1 MKTIFYHRVVPVL
14 VLLLATVG
22 LHAQNYRAS
31 ASAGAAS
38 GTLTLT
44 VNKPTGTVNG
54 DVMIAAITVRPS
66 GAAITAPAGWTL
78 IRETSQASGTS
89 SKQSTYYKTAGGS
102 EPSNY
107 SWSLSS
113 STGSA
118 GGIATFYNINTS
130 NPVNVENGQATASSL
145 SHVTPTVTTTVA
157 NTMMVATHSFA
168 SSANWTPP
176 AGMTEVVDRAST
188 GVPNTNGISIE
199 ISYAAKAATGATGT
213 KTATASANA
222 KNGVAQI
229 LTLVSTASA
238 TISYTGSPYCSAGG
252 TAAVTLTG
260 TTGGTYS
267 STAGLDINASTGAVN
282 LATSTPGTYTVTY
295 TFGGIYTTTANITV
309 KATPTSPV
317 VTTPVNYCINASA
330 SQLTATGTNL
340 SWNGTSSNIGG
351 SDALTAAVYVDNTWS
366 NRKTNFTTATSNI
379 TINSV
384 DFYIPAYQ
392 SVTGLVLSI
401 YNGAGTIIATS
412 STSTSSAAGASAVK
426 ITSTF
431 NYTIV
436 AAGNYSIGVSSGSGN
451 IGYDSP
457 SYPIT
462 EPGGNMSITGVSS
475 SVYRCFNNIQ
485 FTPSSTAVAPV
496 PSTVVAGTTGYNV
509 TQTVDGC
516 TSAAATIEVIV
527 NGPPAIS
534 QIPASNII
542 ANYRF
547 QGNANDATG
556 NNHGTL
562 QNAPSLTA
570 DRFGNTNR
578 AYNFNGSSQYV
589 STSRQYSTP
598 NNFTISIWFKT
609 GTSTGGKLIGF
620 GNAQTGQSGIY
631 DRHIYMS
638 NSGQIYFGVY
648 PGTVKTINSPLS
660 YNDNEW
666 HLATATL
673 SASAGMLLYVDGVQV
688 ASDPGT
694 TSAEPVTS
702 YWRIGYDNMNGWT
715 SQPSSFHFNGIL
727 DDVLIY
733 HAALTASEV
742 LDLFKSPDG
751 AGNDGPVCLG
761 SSVNLT
767 ATTISGAS
775 YSWNGPNGFSAAVQ
789 NPVLSYAA
797 NTTGTYTVVVTAA
810 GCTATAYTNVK
821 SSAVNGQWTG
831 NSSADWAD
839 AANWCS
845 GAVPTASDNVVI
857 TSSAVHMPVISS
869 SVTCNNLTINAGA
882 TLVTTA
888 AGTLNIAGTL
898 TNTGTMTN
906 NGTTN
911 FNGTNGQQ
919 TFSGVSTFY
928 NLSINNTSG
937 LRLSNAVTVNNN
949 LLISAGTL
957 TANNFNLSVKGNWTN
972 NASTAGFIAGTATV
986 TFNGSSAQVIGGSF
1000 STSFHHLTIASN
1012 TSTVSLGASQS
1023 IGGNLTVSTGTF
1035 DLLTY
1040 TVNRSAL
1047 GGLLTVSNNAVLRIG
1062 GTNTYPSNYAA
1073 STLTVASTVE
1083 YAGTNQT
1090 VSSQVYGNLTL
1101 SSSGGSVIKTL
1112 PATAL
1117 TILGNLNSNLGAG
1130 TAVSFTAASNISI
1143 DGNVAIDSATTFNGS
1158 SYAHSVGGNWVNNG
1172 TFNGNSG
1179 VLTFRGPGS
1188 NVSGS
1193 GGQHFNDLTIYASQV
1208 SFSNSSINVSGHL
1221 ATVSSGS
1228 FNQATGGTITMTGT
1242 GKTIVGEGISIH
1254 HLTISGVITTSASFE
1269 VSGNLAVSGS
1279 FVCNAGVINMSGT
1292 AKTISGSGTKSFRT
1306 LTINGSVSTGAD
1318 FTVSSALSVAGSLS
1332 ASAGTVTFTGT
1343 SSLSGTANLYNVTIN
1358 GTLLQLSSNSNV
1370 GIANLFTITAGSLDV
1385 SSSVPNTVNFNGAT
1399 AQTINPITYCHLVL
1413 SNGNTKTAAGAITT
1427 NYDLRIDSNTSFD
1440 PVSYTHTIF
1449 GSWINNGTF
1458 IPGTST
1464 IAFAGSATAYV
1475 TGATTFNILTSNT
1488 SAASTQLI
1496 LNDNV
1501 TAATVNMV
1509 NGVITTG
1516 SDTLTITGTRTGN
1529 GYIYGIIRRMHAF
1542 TTGVAY
1548 AFEGPDNTITFSA
1561 VSSVSSITMSVV
1573 RGSITDFPYG
1583 NSISRLY
1590 DIDVPSG
1597 TYTATLRLH
1606 YEDNE
1611 LNGNLETDMGMWNF
1625 DATQWIPV
1633 GKTGNNTSSN
1643 YVESSGLTNIS
1654 NRWTCSINPSVV
1666 LWNGSV
1672 SSDWNTAANWT
1683 VYVGAGAT
1691 PPSSSDVVVLGGIP
1705 FTHQPSISTAVA
1717 VKNMV
1722 FSSTQP
1728 VTLSMNSGG
1737 TLTSGDVIGVWSDAA
1752 THTFNTNDQT
1762 ITVNGSLSLSDGQSG
1777 HAINLNIGAG
1787 TVNVSGAFT
1796 QAGSAT
1802 VAFSGAGNLTI
1813 GEDFNYTD
1821 GAFTPG
1827 NGTVTYNGTGN
1838 QLVGTVNY
1846 HHLTVNNAGTALTI
1860 DSSFDITGNLS
1871 VIAGELDNWGVL
1883 NIAGDVNI
1891 SSGATIHNHNMLH
1904 VAGNWNNDGNY
1915 IGVGAHVVFN
1925 GGGTQ
1930 TISSTTFNNLEIDK
1944 PANSLAV
1951 LTGDVTIKGN
1961 LVGTSGTLDIG
1972 SYFFNR
1978 DVTGG
1983 SATMSDSAT
1992 LIIDAN
1998 NAPNKFANYYM
2009 AAGSTVV
2016 FNGTGTQHLLLPGME
2031 YGNLI
2036 FRNSGTKI
2044 LYTATTVKGDFT
2056 IEDGATFNAGANTI
2070 SVYGNWLNDGNFIP
2084 SASTVLLNGTNKN
2097 VDGNN
2102 TFHRLSVYGSYTFL
2116 HDNTID
2122 SLLIINPG
2130 GALNG
2135 GPSITTTM
2143 NGDLV
2148 NKGVLYTLGTST
2160 FTGNVLQTLS
2170 LINAVQTVAVT
2181 VNFNGSISP
2190 VLNSTSAPQYGF
2202 LNINNTGGVS
2212 PSVGWTVNYGLTVG
2226 NGASFTGGNSTHS
2239 ILGSVTNNGTISSS
2253 GTLDFIPS
2261 SAAAINLGSDFSST
2275 GVVNFGGTG
2284 AITLSGNPTS
2294 FHDVVISNTNAAGIT
2309 ASSAWEI
2316 ENNLQIDSNSLFTA
2330 AGYTHSIAGD
2340 ILNNGSMNSAA
2351 STFVLNG
2358 AAQQDIYNPSGFN
2371 NLTINKPGGAGVLL
2385 SNASVNGTLNF
2396 VEGNIQTGDYSVIQ
2410 PLGATLTGAAEN
2422 TGWVNGNLQKH
2433 VVSGA
2438 VSRLF
2443 EVGDAALYTPVSLSF
2458 ANVSTAGALTVSS
2471 IAGDHPQ
2478 LGSSVINRSK
2488 TVNRYYRLTSN
2499 DLAFSNYDAV
2509 FNFAE
2514 AEVDAGVNTA
2524 GMDAEIF
2531 SGSSWRTLQ
2540 TASSA
2545 SDSLKLTA
2553 VAALGDIAIGEI
2565 CNKGTSIAYPA
2576 SPYCTSA
2583 GMATVN
2589 ITGTAGGIFSAEN
2602 GLAIDTATGEI
2613 NLGAS
2618 APGTYQVTY
2627 NINAAGD
2634 CGEYITSATV
2644 TVNSVNEWTGTI
2656 NTDWNNTGNWSCGGV
2671 PVPSSDVTIPEG
2683 APYYPI
2689 VTGTAT
2695 LHDITIRGGGSV
2707 TIAGGT
2713 LKITGA
2719 ISNTGMFDVTDGT
2732 VEMNGSSPQIIPANV
2747 FAGNIANLVISN
2759 NVVLDGPQT
2768 VTNTLSF
2775 GSGNNTFFTG
2785 GYLTLKSTAS
2795 GTARIADITNAG
2807 AHTGNVISGA
2817 VTIER
2822 YIPGRKAWRLLSA
2835 PVSSS
2840 GAPTIN
2846 AAWQEGVTAGNPSPG
2861 YGTQITGGT
2870 VNDGFDQG
2878 INNNT
2883 SIKVYDNTGDSTRRI
2898 SSTNIPITDHG
2909 GYFLFVRGNR
2919 STNLMLGASAPVSN
2933 TTLRMTG
2940 HLNTGDVEANVHA
2953 LNATLVGNPYP
2964 SPIDFHSL
2972 TKTNVNDKLY
2982 IWDPKLAGTNGVGG
2996 YVTLVWNGMNDYDA
3010 TSAVSPV
3017 SRYIPSGEAFFVE
3030 SLDGTNP
3037 GTLTFKESDK
3047 TPNGSDDMFRPVT
3060 GREKLRVDLLAVN
3073 TDGTAS
3079 LSDGVLTTYA
3089 DNNHNE
3095 IDRNDAR
3102 KMYNTGEN
3110 ICLARGSKEL
3120 SIERRRTID
3129 GNDTSFLVLFNLKRQ
3144 TYKFRINIEA
3154 MQNSGHYAV
3163 LKDKYSTALN
3173 NTMLNM
3179 EGETEI
3185 SFTVNSTPASYAE
3198 NRFSIVFAKHE
3209 VLPVNFI
3216 GVTAKQQQKD
3226 IVVEWKTAEESDIR
3240 NYDVESS
3247 ADGRNFRT
3255 AATVA
3260 AVNNGN
3266 HQTYNWLDANVAPG
3280 LHYYRIKSKAADGTE
3295 KFSAVVK
3302 VNVSQQAGALT
3313 VYPNPVT
3320 GAVINLQLT
3329 NMMQGNYGVR
3339 LINSFGQKVLAD
3351 EFYHAGGTAA
3361 EKIALSKEF
3370 PKGLYSLQ
3378 ITKPDG
3384 SVENISIVNQ

>member
-1 MKTIFYHRVVPVL
+1 
-14 VLLLATVG
+14 
-22 LHAQNYRAS
+22 
-31 ASAGAAS
+31 
-38 GTLTLT
+38 
-44 VNKPTGTVNG
+44 
-54 DVMIAAITVRPS
+54 MIAAITVRPS
-66 GAAITAPAGWTL
+66 GAVITAPAGWTL
-78 IRETSQASGTS
+78 IRETIQASGTS
-89 SKQSTYYKTAGGS
+89 SKQATYYKAAGGS
-102 EPSNY
+102 EPSSY
-107 SWSLSS
+107 SWTFGS

-145 SHVTPTVTTTVA
+145 SHATPSVTTTVA
-157 NTMMVATHSFA
+157 NTMVVATHSFT
-168 SSANWTPP
+168 SSATWTPP

-188 GVPNTNGISIE
+188 SVPNTNGISIE
-199 ISYAAKAATGATGT
+199 ISYAAKAASGATGT
-213 KTATASANA
+213 KTATASSNA

-238 TISYTGSPYCSAGG
+238 TISYPGSPYCSAGG

-267 STAGLDINASTGAVN
+267 STAGLDINSSTGAVN
-282 LATSTPGTYTVTY
+282 LVTSTAGTYTVTY
-295 TFGGIYTTTANITV
+295 TFGGVYTTTANITV
-309 KATPTSPV
+309 KTTPNSPSVTS
-317 VTTPVNYCINASA
+317 PVNYCVGGSA
-330 SQLTATGTNL
+330 TQLTATGTNL
-340 SWNGTSSNIGG
+340 LWDGTQASVGG
-351 SDALTAAVYVDNTWS
+351 SAALTTSVYADNNWS
-366 NRKTNFTTATSNI
+366 NRKTNFTTATGNI
-379 TINSV
+379 TINTV

-392 SVTGLVLSI
+392 SVNGLVLSI

-412 STSTSSAAGASAVK
+412 STTTSAAAGASPVK
-426 ITSTF
+426 VTSTF
-431 NYTIV
+431 NYTIT
-436 AAGNYSIGVSSGSGN
+436 AAGNYSIGVSAGSGN

-462 EPGGNMSITGVSS
+462 EASGNMSITGVSS
-475 SVYRCFNNIQ
+475 SVYRCFNNIL
-485 FTPSSTAVAPV
+485 FTASATTVAPV
-496 PSTVVAGTTGYNV
+496 PSTAVAGTIGYDV

-516 TSAAATIEVIV
+516 TSDPATIAVIV

-534 QIPASNII
+534 QIPSSNII
-542 ANYRF
+542 ANYRL

-570 DRFGNTNR
+570 DRFGNANR
-578 AYNFNGSSQYV
+578 SYNFNGSSQYI
-589 STSRQYSTP
+589 STSKQYNTP

-620 GNAQTGQSGIY
+620 GNAQTGLSGVY

-660 YNDNEW
+660 YNDNDW

-673 SASAGMLLYVDGVQV
+673 SSSTGMALYVDGVQV
-688 ASDPGT
+688 AADPGT
-694 TSAEPVTS
+694 TSAEVTNS

-715 SQPSSFHFNGIL
+715 SQPSSFYFNGVL

-742 LDLFKSPDG
+742 LDLFQSPDG

-767 ATTISGAS
+767 ATTVSGAS
-775 YSWNGPNGFSAAVQ
+775 YSWTGPNGFSAAVQ
-789 NPVLSYAA
+789 NPTLNYSA
-797 NTTGTYTVVVTAA
+797 NTAGTYTVVVTAA

-821 SSAVNGQWTG
+821 SSAVQGQWTG
-831 NSSADWAD
+831 NSSTAWAD

-845 GAVPTASDNVVI
+845 GSIPTGTTNVVI
-857 TSSAVHMPVISS
+857 TSSAVRMPVISS
-869 SVTCNNLTINAGA
+869 SVVCNHLTINAGA
-882 TLVTTA
+882 TLTTDA

-898 TNTGTMTN
+898 TNMGTMVN
-906 NGTTN
+906 NGSTN
-911 FNGTNGQQ
+911 FNGTAGQQ
-919 TFSGVSTFY
+919 TFSGVSSFY
-928 NLSINNTSG
+928 NLVVSNNAG
-937 LRLSNAVTVNNN
+937 LLLPNAVTVNNN

-957 TANNFNLSVKGNWTN
+957 TANNFNISVKGNWTN
-972 NASTAGFIAGTATV
+972 NASTAGFTAGTGTV
-986 TFNGSSAQVIGGSF
+986 TFNGTTAQVIGGGF
-1000 STSFHHLTIASN
+1000 STSFHHLTIASSS
-1012 TSTVSLGASQS
+1012 STVSLGASQA
-1023 IGGNLTVSTGTF
+1023 IAGNLTVSTGTL
-1035 DLLTY
+1035 DLLAY
-1040 TVNRSAL
+1040 TANRSTL
-1047 GGLLTVSNNAVLRIG
+1047 GGILTVSNNALLRIG
-1062 GTNTYPSNYAA
+1062 GTNTYPANYAA

-1090 VSSQVYGNLTL
+1090 VASQPYGNLTL
-1101 SSSGGSVIKTL
+1101 SCSVGSVTKTF
-1112 PATAL
+1112 PATTL
-1117 TILGNLNSNLGAG
+1117 TILGNFTSTKGTG
-1130 TAVSFTAASNISI
+1130 TAVAFTAAGNITI
-1143 DGNVAIDSATTFNGS
+1143 NGNVSIGSATTFNGG
-1158 SYAHSVGGNWVNNG
+1158 SYSHSVGGNWVNNG
-1172 TFNGNSG
+1172 TFNGNTG
-1179 VLTFRGPGS
+1179 ILTFRGPGS
-1188 NVSGS
+1188 EVSGS
-1193 GGQHFNDLTIYASQV
+1193 GGQYFNDVTIAASQV
-1208 SFSNSSINVSGHL
+1208 IFSNSSISINGHL

-1228 FNQATGGTITMTGT
+1228 FTQAAGGTLTMTGSA
-1242 GKTIVGEGISIH
+1242 KTIGGEGISVH
-1254 HLTISGVITTSASFE
+1254 DLTITGTITTSASFE
-1269 VSGNLAVSGS
+1269 VSGNLTVSGS
-1279 FVCNAGVINMSGT
+1279 LVCSAGVINMSG
-1292 AKTISGSGTKSFRT
+1292 AGKIIAGSGTKNFYT
-1306 LTINGSVSTGAD
+1306 LAINGSVSTSVD
-1318 FTVSSALSVAGSLS
+1318 FTVSSALTVAGSLS

-1343 SSLSGTANLYNVTIN
+1343 SSLSGTVNLYNVTIN
-1358 GTLLQLSSNSNV
+1358 GTVLQLSSNSNL
-1370 GIANLFTITAGSLDV
+1370 GIANVFNISSGNLDV
-1385 SSSVPNTVNFNGAT
+1385 SSSVPNTVIFNGAT
-1399 AQTINPITYCHLVL
+1399 AQSVNPITYCHLL
-1413 SNGNTKTAAGAITT
+1413 LTNGNTKTAAGSITT
-1427 NYDLRIDSNTSFD
+1427 NYDLHIGNNTSFNGG
-1440 PVSYTHTIF
+1440 SYTHTIF

-1464 IAFAGSATAYV
+1464 IEFAGTATAYV

-1496 LNDNV
+1496 LNNNV

-1529 GYIYGIIRRMHAF
+1529 GYIYGIIRRTHAF

-1561 VSSVSSITMSVV
+1561 VSSVTSITMSVV
-1573 RGSITDFPYG
+1573 RGPITDFPYG
-1583 NSISRLY
+1583 NSISRSY

-1611 LNGNLETDMGMWNF
+1611 LNGNLETDMGMWNY

-1643 YVESSGLTNIS
+1643 YVESSGLSNIT

-1705 FTHQPSISTAVA
+1705 FTYQPAISTAVA

-1737 TLTSGDVIGVWSDAA
+1737 TLTSGDVIGVWSSAA
-1752 THTFNTNDQT
+1752 AHTIHTNDQT

-1787 TVNVSGAFT
+1787 TVNVSGGFT
-1796 QAGSAT
+1796 QAGGAT
-1802 VAFSGAGNLTI
+1802 VSFSGAGNLAI
-1813 GEDFNYTD
+1813 GEDFTHTD
-1821 GAFTPG
+1821 GAFTAG
-1827 NGTVTYNGTGN
+1827 NGTVTFNGTGN
-1838 QLVGTVNY
+1838 QLIGTVNY
-1846 HHLTVNNAGTALTI
+1846 NHLTVNNAGTALTI

-1871 VIAGELDNWGVL
+1871 VIAGELDNWGAL
-1883 NIAGDVNI
+1883 DIAGDVNI
-1891 SSGATIHNHNMLH
+1891 SPGATIHNHNMLH
-1904 VAGNWNNDGNY
+1904 VAGNWNNAGNY

-1925 GGGTQ
+1925 GSDTQ
-1930 TISSTTFNNLEIDK
+1930 TISATTFNNLEINK
-1944 PANSLAV
+1944 PANSLAI

-1978 DVTGG
+1978 DVIGG
-1983 SATMSDSAT
+1983 SATMSDDAT
-1992 LIIDAN
+1992 LIIDAD

-2009 AAGSTVV
+2009 APGSTVV
-2016 FNGTGTQHLLLPGME
+2016 FNGTATQHLLLPGME
-2031 YGNLI
+2031 YGNI
-2036 FRNSGTKI
+2036 VFRNSGTKI

-2056 IEDGATFNAGANTI
+2056 IENGATFNAGANTI
-2070 SVYGNWLNDGNFIP
+2070 TVQGNWLNSGNFIP
-2084 SASTVLLNGTNKN
+2084 ATSTVLLNGAGKN

-2122 SLLIINPG
+2122 QLLVINTG
-2130 GALNG
+2130 GTLSG

-2148 NKGVLYTLGTST
+2148 NRGVLYTLGTTT

-2181 VNFNGSISP
+2181 VNFNGSVSP
-2190 VLNSTSAPQYGF
+2190 VLNSTSAPQYGY

-2212 PSVGWTVNYGLTVG
+2212 PSVGWTINYGLTVG
-2226 NGASFTGGNSTHS
+2226 SGASFNGGNSTHT
-2239 ILGSVTNNGTISSS
+2239 ILGGVTNNGTISSS
-2253 GTLDFIPS
+2253 GTLDFTPA
-2261 SAAAINLGSDFSST
+2261 SAATLNLGSNFSST
-2275 GVVNFGGTG
+2275 GVVNFGGAG
-2284 AITLSGNPTS
+2284 AITLSGTPGS
-2294 FHDVVISNTNAAGIT
+2294 FHDVVISNTHAAGIT
-2309 ASSAWEI
+2309 ASSAWAI
-2316 ENNLQIDSNSLFTA
+2316 ANNLTVNSNSLFTA
-2330 AGYTHSIAGD
+2330 AGYTHSVGGN
-2340 ILNNGSMNSAA
+2340 ILNTGSLNSTA

-2358 AAQQDIYNPSGFN
+2358 AGQQDIYNPSAFN
-2371 NLTINKPGGAGVLL
+2371 HLTLNKASGTAVLFA
-2385 SNASVNGTLNF
+2385 NATVNGVLNF
-2396 VEGNIQTGDYSVIQ
+2396 VKGNIQTGDHLLVQ
-2410 PLGATLTGAAEN
+2410 PLSGTVTGASEN

-2438 VSRLF
+2438 TARSF
-2443 EVGDAALYTPVSLSF
+2443 EVGDAAVYTPVSLSF
-2458 ANVSTAGALTVSS
+2458 AQVSTAGALTVSS
-2471 IAGDHPQ
+2471 ITGDHPQ
-2478 LGSSVINRSK
+2478 LSSSLINRSK
-2488 TVNRYYRLTSN
+2488 TVNRNYRIASS
-2499 DLAFSNYDAV
+2499 DLEFSNYDAV
-2509 FNFAE
+2509 FIFAE
-2514 AEVDAGVNTA
+2514 ADVDAGVNTA
-2524 GMDAEIF
+2524 SLDAQVF
-2531 SGSSWRTLQ
+2531 NGSSWRTVQ

-2545 SDSLKLTA
+2545 SDSIKLTA
-2553 VAALGDIAIGEI
+2553 VAALGEFAIGEI

-2589 ITGTAGGIFSAEN
+2589 ITGTAGGIFSAES

-2613 NLGAS
+2613 NLVAS
-2618 APGTYQVTY
+2618 VPGTYNVTY
-2627 NINAAGD
+2627 NIPAAGD

-2644 TVNSVNEWTGTI
+2644 TINSVNEWTGAVDA
-2656 NTDWNNTGNWSCGGV
+2656 DWNNAGNWSCGGV
-2671 PVPSSDVTIPEG
+2671 PVSSSDVTVPG
-2683 APYYPI
+2683 GLTFYPVI
-2689 VTGTAT
+2689 TGTAT
-2695 LHDITIRGGGSV
+2695 LHDITVQAGGSV
-2707 TIAGGT
+2707 VVSGGTIKIAGA
-2713 LKITGA
+2713 IT
-2719 ISNTGMFDVTDGT
+2719 NTGLFDVTDGT

-2747 FAGNIANLVISN
+2747 FAGNIAHLIISN

-2768 VTNTLSF
+2768 VTNTVSF

-2785 GYLTLKSTAS
+2785 GYLTLQSTAS
-2795 GTARIADITNAG
+2795 GTARVADITNAG
-2807 AHTGNVISGA
+2807 AYTGNAISGA

-2822 YIPGRKAWRLLSA
+2822 YIPGKKAWRLLSA
-2835 PVSSS
+2835 PVSAS

-2846 AAWQEGVTAGNPSPG
+2846 AAWQEGVTAGDPSPG
-2861 YGTQITGGT
+2861 YGVQITGGT
-2870 VNDGFDQG
+2870 IANGFDQG
-2878 INNNT
+2878 VNNNT
-2883 SIKVYDNTGDSTRRI
+2883 SIKVYDHTGDSTMRI
-2898 SSTNIPITDHG
+2898 SSTHTPITDHG

-2919 STNLMLGASAPVSN
+2919 STNLMLGANAPVSN

-2940 HLNTGDVEANVHA
+2940 QLNTGDVAVNVYGS
-2953 LNATLVGNPYP
+2953 NATLVGNPYP

-2972 TKTNVNDKLY
+2972 TKNNVNDKLY
-2982 IWDPKLAGTNGVGG
+2982 IWDPKLAGIHGVGG
-2996 YVTLVWNGMNDYDA
+2996 YVTLVWNGVNDYDA

-3037 GTLTFKESDK
+3037 GTLTFKETDK
-3047 TPNGSDDMFRPVT
+3047 TSNGSDDMFRPVT
-3060 GREKLRVDLLAVN
+3060 GREKLRVDLLAV
-3073 TDGTAS
+3073 GTGGSAT
-3079 LSDGVLTTYA
+3079 LSDGVLTTYG
-3089 DNNHNE
+3089 DNNSNE
-3095 IDRNDAR
+3095 IDRNDAK

-3110 ICLARGSKEL
+3110 ICLARDNREL

-3163 LKDKYSTALN
+3163 LKDKYSAALN

-3185 SFTVNSTPASYAE
+3185 SFTINSTPASYAE
-3198 NRFSIVFAKHE
+3198 NRFSIVFAKYE

-3216 GVTAKQQQKD
+3216 GVSAKQQQKD
-3226 IVVEWKTAEESDIR
+3226 IVVEWKTASESNIR

-3247 ADGRNFRT
+3247 ADGRNFS
-3255 AATVA
+3255 VA
-3260 AVNNGN
+3260 GTLNAVNNG
-3266 HQTYNWLDANVAPG
+3266 HYQTYNWLDANVVPG
-3280 LHYYRIKSKAADGTE
+3280 LHYYRVKSKGFDGTE
-3295 KFSAVVK
+3295 QFSAVVK
-3302 VNVSQQAGALT
+3302 VNVSGQAGTVT

-3329 NMMQGNYGVR
+3329 NMVQGNYGVR
-3339 LINSFGQKVLAD
+3339 LINSFGQTVLVD
-3351 EFYHAGGTAA
+3351 EFNHAGGTAA
-3361 EKIALSKEF
+3361 EKITLSKEF

-3378 ITKPDG
+3378 ITKPDS